1 MGDKGWNDYFEEG
14 GATMIKGEGLGILEE
29 IAELIEKLKREDRR
43 EQDKDD

>member
-1 MGDKGWNDYFEEG
+1 
-14 GATMIKGEGLGILEE
+14 MIKGEGLGILEE